1 MSPNVGETC
10 VPDSLLAPHLTV
22 MDIVYNPL
30 ETRLLKAARKAG
42 CRTIRGLEMFLQQAV
57 GQFELWTQQ
66 PAPVAVMRA
75 VLEGSLREGARPT
88 GQEPGSAGS
97 GRAGATTPWGG
108 GGAREGGALRPPG
121 AGGGHSRQSPS
132 G

>member
-1 MSPNVGETC
+1 MSPNDGEAF
-10 VPDSLLAPHLTV
+10 VHDSLLTPRLTV

-30 ETRLLKAARKAG
+30 ETRLLKAASRAG

-97 GRAGATTPWGG
+97 GRAGAT
-108 GGAREGGALRPPG
+108 APG
-121 AGGGHSRQSPS
+121 AGGGGR
-132 G
+132 GWARLGGAGGGGAKRG